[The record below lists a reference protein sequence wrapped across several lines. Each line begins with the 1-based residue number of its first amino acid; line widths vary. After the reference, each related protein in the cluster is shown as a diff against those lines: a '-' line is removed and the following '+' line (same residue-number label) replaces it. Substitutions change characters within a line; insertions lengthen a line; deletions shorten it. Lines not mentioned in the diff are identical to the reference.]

1 MLQQYL
7 KSSQIGPDR
16 DSLDQPN
23 SALLN
28 LDNLQAETPYT
39 ATLES
44 VDFSQ
49 YDLLNQDASRID
61 LPVTMQMKSSTQMLH
76 EIDLKKGSELKLD
89 EKNEEEESA
98 APSDFTGEM
107 GD

>member
-44 VDFSQ
+44 VDFS
-49 YDLLNQDASRID
+49 
-61 LPVTMQMKSSTQMLH
+61 
-76 EIDLKKGSELKLD
+76 
-89 EKNEEEESA
+89 
-98 APSDFTGEM
+98 
-107 GD
+107 

>member
-7 KSSQIGPDR
+7 KCSQVGPDR
-16 DSLDQPN
+16 DSHDQPN

-39 ATLES
+39 ATIES

-49 YDLLNQDASRID
+49 YDLQLLNQDASRID
-61 LPVTMQMKSSTQMLH
+61 LPVTTQMKSST
-76 EIDLKKGSELKLD
+76 
-89 EKNEEEESA
+89 
-98 APSDFTGEM
+98 
-107 GD
+107 